1 MNNIKIMCFTKLLT
15 IYLNFICRKIDFL
28 RLVNFYILCFCKSNM
43 ESTIC
48 SILISFIL
56 AFALIVEIPS
66 SFINVLAQDDNKKD
80 TELGGDTGMTESDLE
95 NDTGM
100 TNSQIGDE

>member
-1 MNNIKIMCFTKLLT
+1 
-15 IYLNFICRKIDFL
+15 
-28 RLVNFYILCFCKSNM
+28 M

-48 SILISFIL
+48 SIVISLILTFTL
-56 AFALIVEIPS
+56 IPS
-66 SFINVLAQDDNKKD
+66 SFVNVLAQDDDKKD
-80 TELGGDTGMTESDLE
+80 TELGGDTGMTESDLGG